1 MDPPNSFDEELRAF
15 AAELRTLRDER
26 GHRSYRELAGRAGR
40 SDSGIRLPVATQ
52 SDAFSGKRLLGFDTL
67 MGLVRIL
74 YAYDAFGQEIA
85 VPPHSA
91 PELERWRRDWR
102 ALAALRPTPTGRR
115 TASPEPVP
123 APVPAGGRAPSHG
136 AAPAP
141 PPVPASEPRP
151 APEPHPAR
159 APAGRGNAEESGAS
173 AAPPPPPALFTP
185 RHRLSRHAG
194 AVWSVAFSTDGRLLA
209 TTCEDDRVRIWHT
222 GTGKQ
227 FAASLPGTFPV
238 LFTPE
243 GRILVTDAGNR
254 TTVHQFATRTLSPAG
269 PPLVA
274 AGAPIRM
281 MAYAPEPALLAVLD
295 FEGDVRLWNPASGDG
310 AALIDSEV
318 QDPQDLRTLVQV
330 PDGRLLG
337 AGHGARVWNLLHPHP
352 GTGEPIGPR
361 VDAPGVL
368 ALSPDG
374 RSVAFGRADGT
385 AGVLGTRPGLPLV
398 PLTGH
403 RDAIHALAFRAD
415 GRLLASTSAD
425 GTVRLWDP
433 RTGLPAAPPL
443 TPHDGAVGA
452 VGAVNGVAFS
462 PDGRLLAAAG
472 ADGTVVLYERAAPA
486 PEPTVATRALAT
498 AVRARQPVQLPP
510 LKVAGALV
518 RVAFAPSGQV
528 LAATTGGRSVLLHDP
543 VTGRALGE
551 ALVDPPT
558 LPWALAFTPDGGLL
572 ATASVGRSVCL
583 RDPVEP
589 WSGRSVETGHTGAV
603 KKIAFSPDGRQMA
616 TGGADA
622 TVRLWDRATGQ
633 LTASLT
639 EHTNEVVGLAYSPY
653 GLHLASSGA
662 DGQVLLWDKHLRAL
676 VGRFG
681 RLGGGTAW
689 AVGFSPDGGRLAAA
703 LADGGVRFW
712 EPLTGLPVGSAG
724 FGVGHTGAVYDLA
737 FSPDGEL
744 LASAGEDGRVL
755 LWDVTSGERVGH
767 PLTGHTGAVN
777 GLAFS
782 PDGTLLATAGRDGT
796 LRRWIVGSG

>member
-1 MDPPNSFDEELRAF
+1 MEPPNSFDEGLRAF
-15 AAELRTLRDER
+15 AAELRALRGER

-91 PELERWRRDWR
+91 PELERWRREWR
-102 ALAALRPTPTGRR
+102 ALAALRPAAAGRR
-115 TASPEPVP
+115 AAAPEPVP
-123 APVPAGGRAPSHG
+123 ATAPEPGTGSEAAVAPEPA
-136 AAPAP
+136 AAH
-141 PPVPASEPRP
+141 EPRP
-151 APEPHPAR
+151 GPEPRPLPR
-159 APAGRGNAEESGAS
+159 PDRV
-173 AAPPPPPALFTP
+173 PPLLFTP
-185 RHRLSRHAG
+185 LHRLAHPSGPVR
-194 AVWSVAFSTDGRLLA
+194 SVAFSPDGRLLA
-209 TTCEDDRVRIWHT
+209 TTCADDRVRIWHT
-222 GTGKQ
+222 GTGKR

-254 TTVHQFATRTLSPAG
+254 TTVHQFATRTLAQAG
-269 PPLVA
+269 PPLVGT
-274 AGAPIRM
+274 GAPLRM
-281 MAYAPEPALLAVLD
+281 MACGTDPALLAVLD
-295 FEGDVRLWNPASGDG
+295 FEGNVRLWNPASGDG
-310 AALIDSEV
+310 ADLIESEEG
-318 QDPQDLRTLVQV
+318 DPQGLRTLVLV

-337 AGHGARVWNLLHPHP
+337 AGYGARVWDLLHPHP

-385 AGVLGTRPGLPLV
+385 AGGLGTRPGIPLV
-398 PLTGH
+398 PLAGH

-443 TPHDGAVGA
+443 TLHDGAVGA
-452 VGAVNGVAFS
+452 AGALAFS
-462 PDGRLLAAAG
+462 PDGRLLAVG
-472 ADGTVVLYERAAPA
+472 GTDGTVVLYGREAPA
-486 PEPTVATRALAT
+486 PAPTVAARALAT

-510 LKVAGALV
+510 VEVSGALI
-518 RVAFAPSGQV
+518 RVAFAPSGRV
-528 LAATTGGRSVLLHDP
+528 LAATTGEGSVLLHDP
-543 VTGRALGE
+543 VTGHAVGE

-558 LPWALAFTPDGGLL
+558 LPWALAFTPDEGLL

-583 RDPVEP
+583 RDPLEP
-589 WSGRSVETGHTGAV
+589 WSGDAFETGHTGAV
-603 KKIAFSPDGRQMA
+603 KKVAFSPDGRQMA
-616 TGGADA
+616 TAGADA
-622 TVRLWDRATGQ
+622 TVRLWDRSTGR
-633 LTASLT
+633 LMASLT

-689 AVGFSPDGGRLAAA
+689 AVGFSPDGDRLAAV
-703 LADGGVRFW
+703 LADGSVRFW
-712 EPLTGLPVGSAG
+712 EPLTGTPVGSAG
-724 FGVGHTGAVYDLA
+724 VRGGVGVGHTGAVYDLA

-744 LASAGEDGRVL
+744 LASAGADGRVL

-767 PLTGHTGAVN
+767 PLAGHTGAVN

-782 PDGTLLATAGRDGT
+782 PDGTLLATVGRDGT
-796 LRRWIVGSG
+796 LRRWIIGAG